1 MFMIPLELLAFF
13 GIIAILSAIFAYAI
27 RADFRSGSGAFD
39 WMAASEGFLAQFFI
53 IVMLGAAALQV
64 LVRHVVT
71 HEVDLHWTE
80 ELGRLSL
87 VWAAFLGAAAVQRH
101 DAHIRMTL
109 LYDYVPTSV
118 QKAMRIV
125 ADVITLAVLL
135 PIVWLGWQSAR
146 SLDVMSTIS
155 LGMPLSIFA
164 YPVPIAGL
172 LMIGHTLMLLLSRVT
187 GRESE
192 NQAHNQTGV
201 G

>member
-1 MFMIPLELLAFF
+1 MFKIPIELVAFF
-13 GIIAILSAIFAYAI
+13 SVAAILSAFCAYAI
-27 RADFRSGSGAFD
+27 RADFRTSSGAFD
-39 WMAASEGFLAQFFI
+39 WTAASEGVLSQFFM

-64 LVRHVVT
+64 LVRYVVT
-71 HEVDLHWTE
+71 HDIDLHWTE

-87 VWAAFLGAAAVQRH
+87 VWAAFLGAAAMQRQ
-101 DAHIRMTL
+101 DDHIRMTL

-125 ADVITLAVLL
+125 ADVITLAVML
-135 PIVWLGWQSAR
+135 PIVWLGWQTAR
-146 SLDVMSTIS
+146 NLDIMSTIS
-155 LGMPLSIFA
+155 LGMPLSMFA
-164 YPVPIAGL
+164 YPVPIGGL
-172 LMIGHTLMLLLSRVT
+172 LMIGHTLMLLLSRIT